1 MENGKK
7 ARASI
12 KKDKFAGNSIF
23 VKLYI
28 HIYVMESIDFQ
39 E

>member
-28 HIYVMESIDFQ
+28 IYVMESIDFQ

>member
-28 HIYVMESIDFQ
+28 YM
-39 E
+39 

>member
-23 VKLYI
+23 VKPYI
-28 HIYVMESIDFQ
+28 YM
-39 E
+39 